1 MHPVFLCNFPVEIS
15 VIEFAILHTVFKL
28 LFPCFLQDVSEGVS
42 KINYTHFFPLG
53 RADFVLMVA
62 EKQKRISALNRLTKQ
77 QQMLLY
83 TEVIGFITRYL
94 ELSAAFDTIEAVI
107 SELDY
112 HQSTM
117 KGKNGVTLPQSAYV

>member
-1 MHPVFLCNFPVEIS
+1 MHPVFLCNFPVEIPVVES
-15 VIEFAILHTVFKL
+15 AILHTVFKL

-42 KINYTHFFPLG
+42 KINYTYFFPLG

-112 HQSTM
+112 HQSAM